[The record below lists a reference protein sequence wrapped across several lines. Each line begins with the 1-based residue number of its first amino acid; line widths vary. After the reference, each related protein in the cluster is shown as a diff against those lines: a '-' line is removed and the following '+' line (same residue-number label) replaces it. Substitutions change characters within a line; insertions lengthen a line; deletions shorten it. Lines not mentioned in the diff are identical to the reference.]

1 MASNNLLRP
10 TDGAIDTSALPVEHV
25 DGGQDIKAALIAA
38 AEWARKNGAPV
49 DIVNSAE
56 LPVEHFEPVRYHP
69 ASHNDFIFGTFS
81 ASSRRPFY
89 HLARAAFQRRG
100 VAILVARPIGGDEL
114 CGWIAAIPGQNRIIY
129 AYTKH
134 VLRGNVAG
142 GEDGQFRIGSTLAIA
157 AGIDFRRPVPCTFW
171 SRAARKI
178 AAKPGNPY
186 SLFHSPEVFT

>member
-1 MASNNLLRP
+1 MASNSLLRP
-10 TDGAIDTSALPVEHV
+10 PTDAIDTS
-25 DGGQDIKAALIAA
+25 
-38 AEWARKNGAPV
+38 
-49 DIVNSAE
+49 S
-56 LPVEHFEPVRYHP
+56 LPVEHFEPVRYQPSAH
-69 ASHNDFIFGTFS
+69 SDFIFGTFGAS
-81 ASSRRPFY
+81 ARRP
-89 HLARAAFQRRG
+89 HSHIGRAINRRG
-100 VAILVARPIGGDEL
+100 VAVLVARPIGGDEL
-114 CGWIAAIPGQNRIIY
+114 CGWIAALPEQNRIIY

-134 VLRGNVAG
+134 LMRGNVAD

>member
-1 MASNNLLRP
+1 M
-10 TDGAIDTSALPVEHV
+10 TIDVK
-25 DGGQDIKAALIAA
+25 GGQDIKAALIAA
-38 AEWARKNGAPV
+38 AEFARKNGAPINV
-49 DIVNSAE
+49 FSSAD

-69 ASHNDFIFGTFS
+69 ASHNDFIFGTFA
-81 ASSRRPFY
+81 ASSRRPFH
-89 HLARAAFQRRG
+89 HLARAAFQRKG
-100 VAILVARPIGGDEL
+100 AVVLVARPVGGDEL
-114 CGWIAAIPGQNRIIY
+114 CGWIAVLPAQNRIVY

-134 VLRGNVAG
+134 FMRGNVAEAD
-142 GEDGQFRIGSTLAIA
+142 GEAEKFRIGSTLAIA